1 MRALHRLWGYLRV
14 FSQAKRNRV
23 DLYAWLIR
31 RPLLLIATGWQE
43 TALMFS
49 NRLDPRYK
57 ELALLKTAGMVSCE
71 FCLDIGSALART
83 AGISEQA
90 LRDLP
95 VYADSDAYTDVEKLV
110 LSFAEAMTATPAIG
124 DDLTQIREELLQ
136 HFTKAQVAELAAE
149 IAWENQRARLNQALG
164 VRPTG
169 MSDGAACALPESR
182 AS

>member
-1 MRALHRLWGYLRV
+1 MRAFHRLWGYAKA
-14 FSQAKRNRV
+14 FSQSKRNRA
-23 DLYAWLIR
+23 DLYRWLIR
-31 RPLLLIATGWQE
+31 RPLILLATGWYE
-43 TALMFS
+43 VSLLFS

-57 ELALLKTAGMVSCE
+57 ELALLKSAGMVSCE

-83 AGISEQA
+83 AGISEQQ

-95 VYADSDAYTDVEKLV
+95 VYAESDAYTDVEKLV
-110 LSFAEAMTATPAIG
+110 LAFAEAMTATPAVG
-124 DDLTQIREELLQ
+124 DDLAEIRERLLE
-136 HFTKAQVAELAAE
+136 HFTKGQVAELAAE

-169 MSDGAACALPESR
+169 MSDGEACALPERR